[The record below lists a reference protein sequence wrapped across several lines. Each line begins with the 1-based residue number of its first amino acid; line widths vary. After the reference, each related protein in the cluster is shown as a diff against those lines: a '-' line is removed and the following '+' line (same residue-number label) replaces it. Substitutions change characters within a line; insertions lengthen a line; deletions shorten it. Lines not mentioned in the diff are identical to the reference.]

1 MITAMNHITLGVSDI
16 KRSFAFYHDILGLK
30 PICTWDSGAYFLIDN
45 FWFCL
50 NTDPNV
56 HPDPSYT
63 HYAFSVTQ
71 ENFQALSQ
79 RIITSGAKIFKQNT
93 SEGDSLY
100 FLDPDGHKLE
110 IHVGNW
116 QSRITTKK
124 QNNGQW
130 QNVKWFI

>member
-1 MITAMNHITLGVSDI
+1 MILSISHITLAVSDI
-16 KRSFAFYHDILGLK
+16 KRSFDFYHDILGLK
-30 PICTWDSGAYFLIDN
+30 PLCSWDKGAYFLAGE

-50 NTDPNV
+50 NTDPNIS
-56 HPDPSYT
+56 PNPNYT

-71 ENFQALSQ
+71 ENFKSLSQ
-79 RIITSGAKIFKQNT
+79 RIIASGAQIFKQNS

-116 QSRITTKK
+116 QSRIKEKK
-124 QNNGQW
+124 QNIGLW
-130 QNVKWFI
+130 QNIKWYV